1 MEPGS
6 STPTSIP
13 KVVLTKTV
21 IEENRRVIFS
31 QNRFANSPIL
41 EGKLLHYEA
50 PDAFTLYAGTSQELV
65 NTHVVSSIKP
75 CVVLTIVLEG
85 TLTFG
90 YDDLEFQ
97 LDGSRCAEVLMVN
110 LTHPVSFHRSIE
122 KDNQLTKV
130 NLVISPNW
138 LKARLNRNERP
149 YPFVQSHLN
158 YLRQPINGDTLEVIK
173 RILSCEQPSDLLGRL
188 ELESLSLQLI
198 QQMFALVDLN
208 TSTHKA
214 SKETPQSERIKRIL
228 HFIET
233 HLEAPMSLD
242 VLAARFSMST
252 SNLQRVFKD
261 ELGITVKSYIRQRR
275 LHVAKT
281 GLERGV
287 LTVTEAAYEAGY
299 NHPANFTNAFKK
311 EFGVPPAKV
320 VKHL

>member
-1 MEPGS
+1 
-6 STPTSIP
+6 
-13 KVVLTKTV
+13 
-21 IEENRRVIFS
+21 
-31 QNRFANSPIL
+31 
-41 EGKLLHYEA
+41 
-50 PDAFTLYAGTSQELV
+50 
-65 NTHVVSSIKP
+65 
-75 CVVLTIVLEG
+75 
-85 TLTFG
+85 
-90 YDDLEFQ
+90 
-97 LDGSRCAEVLMVN
+97 MVN

-233 HLEAPMSLD
+233 HLDAPMSLD
-242 VLAARFSMST
+242 GLAARFSMST

-261 ELGITVKSYIRQRR
+261 ELGVTVKSYIRQRR

>member
-6 STPTSIP
+6 RAPTSIP

-21 IEENRRVIFS
+21 IENNRRVIFS
-31 QNRFANSPIL
+31 QTRFTNSPIL
-41 EGKLLHYEA
+41 EGKLLNYEA
-50 PDAFTLYAGTSQELV
+50 PEAFTLYGGTSHELV

-75 CVVLTIVLEG
+75 CVILTIVLDG

-90 YDDLEFQ
+90 YDDLEFK
-97 LDGSRCAEVLMVN
+97 LDGARCAEVVMVN

-130 NLVISPNW
+130 NIVISPSW
-138 LKARLNRNERP
+138 LKSRLNQNGSP
-149 YPFVQSHLN
+149 SQFVQTHLN
-158 YLRQPINGDTLEVIK
+158 YLRQPINGDTLNLIN
-173 RILSCEQPSDLLGRL
+173 RILSCEQPTELLGSL
-188 ELESLSLQLI
+188 KLESLSLQLI
-198 QQMFALVDLN
+198 QKMFTLVDQ
-208 TSTHKA
+208 SESRHIA
-214 SKETPQSERIKRIL
+214 SKEARQSERIKRIL

-261 ELGITVKSYIRQRR
+261 ELGVTVKSYIRQRR